1 MPIPVWDAGEDRP
14 WNVPP
19 EPPAPARPDQTPPQ
33 GTPRPQ
39 SPPPG
44 PPGPPESAGPASGP
58 PPPGMTSSDTSPPGA
73 IPPGPESS
81 TPNLGVWGAPMPSP
95 GQENA
100 TQRLGEPWGGPVPP
114 GQEPPPG
121 QENATQRLG
130 EPWGGPVPPGQE
142 PPPGQENATQR
153 LGEPWGGPV
162 PPGQE
167 PPPGQE
173 NATKRLGEPW
183 GSPVPPGQEP
193 PPGWTPGGPPPIGP
207 GGPAGSEKSRKTP
220 LLIGGIVAVV
230 VLGVGAVWALT
241 QGVSGS
247 KGGTDNQ
254 PKSAVA
260 GSAAQQA
267 SAVNEILK
275 TGSTARAHLPGRL
288 KTCDDVSAG
297 VSGFQQ
303 VVQDREQEL
312 SRSKALKV
320 DQLPNGARLRR
331 SMITAYQS
339 SLDADRAYLSW
350 AREIQSRGCGHH
362 IAPLTESYKNAIAA
376 NGKAGPAKRQV
387 AGLWKPIAAGNGLP
401 AYAWNHL

>member
-1 MPIPVWDAGEDRP
+1 
-14 WNVPP
+14 
-19 EPPAPARPDQTPPQ
+19 
-33 GTPRPQ
+33 
-39 SPPPG
+39 
-44 PPGPPESAGPASGP
+44 
-58 PPPGMTSSDTSPPGA
+58 MTSSDTNPPGA
-73 IPPGPESS
+73 IPPGPESP
-81 TPNLGVWGAPMPSP
+81 TPNLGVWGTPMPPP

-100 TQRLGEPWGGPVPP
+100 TQRLGEPWGGPIPP

-130 EPWGGPVPPGQE
+130 EPWGGPIPPGQE
-142 PPPGQENATQR
+142 
-153 LGEPWGGPV
+153 
-162 PPGQE
+162 
-167 PPPGQE
+167 
-173 NATKRLGEPW
+173 
-183 GSPVPPGQEP
+183 

-207 GGPAGSEKSRKTP
+207 AGPGGNEKSRKTP
-220 LLIGGIVAVV
+220 LLIGGIAAAV

-247 KGGTDNQ
+247 KGGTDTQ
-254 PKSAVA
+254 PRSAVA

-267 SAVNEILK
+267 SAVNQVLK
-275 TGSTARAHLPGRL
+275 TGSAARAHLPGRL

-362 IAPLTESYKNAIAA
+362 IAPLTASYKNAIAA

-387 AGLWKPIAAGNGLP
+387 AGLWKPIAASNGLP
-401 AYAWNHL
+401 AYAWNRL